1 MKNGRNEKCSCGS
14 GKKYKN
20 CCMGSEGVGLG
31 DDGFMDKI
39 MNAEE
44 SVHAAVQGAVGVD
57 LAVASGGEVGA
68 GGNMDVVFD

>member
-1 MKNGRNEKCSCGS
+1 
-14 GKKYKN
+14 
-20 CCMGSEGVGLG
+20 MGSEGVGLG